1 MKPNLFIES
10 IHTSNGEFT
19 MSDLASLL
27 AITIPLSWAA
37 AVSPVTLSIFLVIM
51 SMAKKPR
58 LAGFSFYIGAIVV
71 LMVTVFIGI
80 FLGQKLSASGHA
92 DPTTMAAID
101 IFLGAVLFLLGFRN
115 MVSKEHGKNKH
126 ILNRLQVDPNTGKV
140 RQFIKYF
147 LIGIIAF
154 LMNFSTAIF
163 VLAAGRA
170 IGVANSGFTNDT
182 ASVLILILIALLI
195 IEVPLIFFVLIPNKA
210 QKVLNPVNEWISSH
224 GNLVTGIFCIA
235 IGFFVVYSGLQKLG
249 V

>member
-1 MKPNLFIES
+1 
-10 IHTSNGEFT
+10 

-51 SMAKKPR
+51 SMTEKPR
-58 LAGFSFYIGAIVV
+58 LAGLSFYMGAIVV
-71 LMVTVFIGI
+71 LLITVVIGI
-80 FLGQKLSASGHA
+80 FLGQKLSVSGHA

-115 MVSKEHGKNKH
+115 IVSKDQGKNKN
-126 ILNRLQVDPNTGKV
+126 ILNRLQVDPKTGAL
-140 RQFIKYF
+140 RQFTKYF
-147 LIGIIAF
+147 SIGIIAF

-170 IGVANSGFTNDT
+170 IGVANSGLTNDT
-182 ASVLILILIALLI
+182 TSVLILILITLVI
-195 IEVPLIFFVLIPNKA
+195 IEIPLIFFILLPDKA
-210 QKVLNPVNEWISSH
+210 HKILNLVNEWISNH

-235 IGFFVVYSGLQKLG
+235 IGFFVVYSGLGKLG
-249 V
+249 IA

>member
-1 MKPNLFIES
+1 MYPHLKW
-10 IHTSNGEFT
+10 GET
-19 MSDLASLL
+19 MTDLASLL

-51 SMAKKPR
+51 SMTKKPR
-58 LAGFSFYIGAIVV
+58 LAGFSFYMGAIVV
-71 LMVTVFIGI
+71 LLVTVIIGI

-115 MVSKEHGKNKH
+115 MVSKEHGRSNN
-126 ILNRLQVDPNTGKV
+126 ILNRLQVDPKTGKV

-147 LIGIIAF
+147 SIGMIAF

-163 VLAAGRA
+163 VLAVGRA
-170 IGVANSGFTNDT
+170 IGVANSGLTNDT
-182 ASVLILILIALLI
+182 ASVVILILIALLI
-195 IEVPLIFFVLIPNKA
+195 IEIPLVFFILMPGKA
-210 QKVLNPVNEWISSH
+210 HKILNPVNEWISSH

-235 IGFFVVYSGLQKLG
+235 IGFFVVYSGLEKLG
-249 V
+249 IA

>member
-1 MKPNLFIES
+1 
-10 IHTSNGEFT
+10 

-71 LMVTVFIGI
+71 LLVTVMIGI

-92 DPTTMAAID
+92 DPVTMASID

-115 MVSKEHGKNKH
+115 MVSKEHGKNKN
-126 ILNRLQVDPNTGKV
+126 ILNRLEVDPKTGKV

-147 LIGIIAF
+147 SIGMIAF

-170 IGVANSGFTNDT
+170 MGVANAGLTNDS
-182 ASVLILILIALLI
+182 ASILILILITLLI
-195 IEVPLIFFVLIPNKA
+195 IEIPLVFFIMLPDKA
-210 QKVLNPVNEWISSH
+210 QKVLNPVNEWISNH

-235 IGFFVVYSGLQKLG
+235 IGLFVVYSGLGKLG
-249 V
+249 IA